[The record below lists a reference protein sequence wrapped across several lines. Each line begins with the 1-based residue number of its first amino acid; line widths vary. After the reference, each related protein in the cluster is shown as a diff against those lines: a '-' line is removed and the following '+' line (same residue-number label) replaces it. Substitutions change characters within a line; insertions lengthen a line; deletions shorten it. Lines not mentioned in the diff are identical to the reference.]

1 MTAQIIEF
9 ATRQSVQIGTI
20 ANYDDRV
27 GYTIEITPTDAG
39 CRWSLYTNEDSIEP
53 YEAQVAAD
61 LASIALS
68 LSPPP
73 RTFFE
78 RLKALFTGDEQ

>member
-9 ATRQSVQIGTI
+9 KTRQPVVIGK
-20 ANYDDRV
+20 APNYDDRV

-39 CRWSLYTNEDSIEP
+39 CRWSLYTDEDNIEP
-53 YEAQVAAD
+53 YEDQVASD
-61 LASIALS
+61 LAAIALS
-68 LSPPP
+68 LRPPP

-78 RLKALFTGDEQ
+78 RLKALFTGDDR

>member
-27 GYTIEITPTDAG
+27 SYILEVTPTDAG
-39 CRWSLYTNEDSIEP
+39 CRWKLFTVDTDQEP
-53 YEAQVAAD
+53 YEDQVAND
-61 LASIALS
+61 LAAIALS
-68 LSPPP
+68 LRPPP
-73 RTFFE
+73 RTFLE
-78 RLKALFTGDEQ
+78 RLTALIFGDER